1 LRSLYYEWTKIASA
15 LQVID
20 MYTLDPSRLN
30 TGGIIFTRGMLRRP
44 WALFLVCAVR
54 LFSATAPISIPLPAN
69 SIANAVRLDASGN
82 LYLAGFYFAN
92 PLAANSPAH
101 AFVAKLSPDASQI
114 LWWTPLAGS
123 KDDRAQALVLGPG
136 NSVYVT
142 GITQSADFPATP
154 GAFDPADAT
163 AGNTF
168 SAKLDANGAVV
179 YATYIPASS
188 GQSIAVDGAGDAFIT
203 GRLSSGDALKA
214 TPDSVAGAPNGSG
227 FTSQSAFIIELDP
240 AGSRAM
246 LAIIGF
252 GGTQIALD
260 GSGNIYAAG
269 YFLGPVAP
277 TTPGAFQAAVTA
289 RTCGS
294 SQISVET
301 CAYQHIAKIDSTGT
315 RLIYATYLSGTLG
328 AIPTGLAV
336 DNAGNA
342 IIAGTT
348 SSPDYPTTPGAY
360 QPEYFGNPSSQLQLF
375 TLSPPASAG
384 YVTKLNATGTGLLWS
399 TLFGGSGG
407 QIPNSLIVG
416 DSIAGM
422 AIDAS
427 GNILVAGF
435 ANSPDLPG
443 LWNTQVASRPVA
455 ANESNGSGFVARLS
469 ADGGR
474 LSPVQLL
481 NGLQRDLP
489 EPTGGAIAVRADGS
503 AIVAGEQVF
512 TVSISSLGRV
522 AAICDAAD
530 DAKIVRVA
538 PGQLMTLYGMNLA
551 PLGVVPASPV
561 FPTSFNGVA
570 VTFNGTAA
578 PLFYTSSTQINL
590 QVPYEIAS
598 QGQVIM
604 QVSSQSVSPAIS
616 ESYIL
621 AVAAREPGVFIG
633 SADFSAPL
641 ADAATCNGQIFA
653 GLQPLAVNADGSIN
667 SCSNPAAPGSTVTVF
682 LNGLGGTTPAQVTGA
697 IELSTV
703 AVSPTALLVPGT
715 GPAGVLPT
723 FTLAGAISSVAQV
736 QVQAGATSAV
746 INLDVGAS
754 ANAAY
759 SVRGPGIVIWA
770 GQPSL
775 PVHAQLN
782 IGSQPDSLFR
792 RKN

>member
-1 LRSLYYEWTKIASA
+1 
-15 LQVID
+15 
-20 MYTLDPSRLN
+20 
-30 TGGIIFTRGMLRRP
+30 MLRRP
-44 WALFLVCAVR
+44 SALFLVCAAR
-54 LFSATAPISIPLPAN
+54 LFSASTPTSTPLPAN

-92 PLAANSPAH
+92 PSDANAPAH

-123 KDDRAQALVLGPG
+123 KDDRAQALVLGSG

-154 GAFDPADAT
+154 GAFDPAGAT

-168 SAKLDANGAVV
+168 AAKLDADGVVV
-179 YATYIPASS
+179 YTTYIPASS
-188 GQSIAVDGAGDAFIT
+188 GQSIAVDGTGDAFIT

-214 TPDSVAGAPNGSG
+214 TPGAVAGAPNGPG
-227 FTSQSAFIIELDP
+227 LASQSAFIVELDP
-240 AGSRAM
+240 AGSKAV

-260 GSGNIYAAG
+260 ASGNIYAAG
-269 YFLGPVAP
+269 YFLGPFAP

-294 SQISVET
+294 SQISVEP
-301 CAYQHIAKIDSTGT
+301 CAYQHIAKIDPTGA
-315 RLIYATYLSGTLG
+315 RLIYATYLSGTWG

-336 DNAGNA
+336 DSAGNA
-342 IIAGTT
+342 IVAGTT
-348 SSPDYPTTPGAY
+348 NSPDYPTTPRAY
-360 QPEYFGNPSSQLQLF
+360 QPEYFGNLSPQLLVF
-375 TLSPPASAG
+375 TLSPPASVG
-384 YVTKLNATGTGLLWS
+384 FVTKLNATGTGLLWS

-407 QIPNSLIVG
+407 QIPNSFIVG

-427 GNILVAGF
+427 GDILVAGF

-443 LWNTQVASRPVA
+443 LWTTPVASRPVA

-469 ADGGR
+469 ADGGT

-481 NGLQRDLP
+481 NGLQRDQP
-489 EPTGGAIAVRADGS
+489 EPTGGAIAVRADGG

-512 TVSISSLGRV
+512 MVSLSSLGRV

-530 DAKIVRVA
+530 DAKIVKVA
-538 PGQLMTLYGMNLA
+538 PGQLMTLYGTNLA
-551 PLGVVPASPV
+551 PTGSAPTSAV

-578 PLFYTSSTQINL
+578 PLFYTSGNQINL
-590 QVPYEIAS
+590 QVPYEIAG
-598 QGQVIM
+598 QGQVTM

-653 GLQPLAVNADGSIN
+653 GLQPLAVNADGTIN
-667 SCSNPAAPGSTVTVF
+667 SCLNPAAPGSTVTVF
-682 LNGLGGTTPAQVTGA
+682 LNGMGVTTPAQVTGA
-697 IELSTV
+697 IASSTV
-703 AVSPTALLVPGT
+703 AVSPTALLVPGN

-736 QVQAGATSAV
+736 QVQAGATSSV
-746 INLDVGAS
+746 VNLDVGAPAS
-754 ANAAY
+754 AAY

-770 GQPSL
+770 GQASL
-775 PVHAQLN
+775 RVQDRLK
-782 IGSQPDSLFR
+782 IGPQPDILFR
-792 RKN
+792 PIQH